1 MRSLIAVLALALS
14 TSAVAANL
22 TYRLRVDGLAC
33 AYCAYRIEKAF
44 MTTRGVEQVDIDFE
58 QGNVLVDA
66 ARDVTFSEAELR
78 RIVND
83 SGFTLRGV
91 ERLEGGAK

>member
-1 MRSLIAVLALALS
+1 MRSLIAIMAWALSAQALA
-14 TSAVAANL
+14 ADL

-33 AYCAYRIEKAF
+33 AYCAYGVEKAF
-44 MTTRGVEQVDIDFE
+44 MKVNGVEHVDVDFE
-58 QGNVLVDA
+58 TGYVFVDA
-66 ARDVTFSEAELR
+66 ARGVSFSEDQLR

-91 ERLEGGAK
+91 ERVEHDAK